1 MATIAPDR
9 LFGKSIKR
17 REDPRFITGRGQYVD
32 DVKLPGMTYAAFVR
46 SPHAHAR
53 IRKIDTAAALRHPGV
68 VAVFTGKDMTGV
80 SSLPCGWD
88 LRKEKKIPGV
98 VQDLAIVPHMP
109 LTSDAARHVGDPVA
123 VVIADSQSAA
133 IDAAEMVQVDWEP
146 LPSVNSTEKAAA
158 RGSQQIPEVDPSN
171 VAFKWQIGD
180 AAATDAAF
188 KSAPVI
194 VKKRIVNQRLVAN
207 ALEPRACVAR
217 YEDATGDWT
226 LWVTSQNPH
235 VHRLLMTA
243 FVLGIPEHKVRVI
256 APDVGGGFGS
266 KIFLYNEETVCS
278 WATRQIK
285 RPIRWTSTRREAFQ
299 TDAHGRD
306 HVTDVELALSRDGKI
321 LGLRV
326 KTVANMGAYLST
338 FAPAVPT
345 YLYGTLLNGVYE
357 MGAIHADVTGVFTNT
372 TPVDAYRGAGRPEA
386 AYLIERIIEAG
397 AVALKMDVLEIRKKN
412 FIPKFADGYQT
423 KVALNY
429 DSGDYGAPLDKLLTI
444 VDYKKFR
451 AEQEAS
457 RKQGKLIGIGFST
470 YIEACSIAPSKVVG
484 SLGVLAGLYE
494 SGIVRVHP
502 TGKVT
507 VLTGSHSHGQGHE
520 TTFSQLVAD
529 ELGVPMDDVDIVH
542 GDTGAIAFGMG
553 TYGSRSASV
562 GGTAIHMSIEKIK
575 EKGKK
580 IAAHLLEA
588 SPKDMEYVNGQFQV
602 KGFPGKAVPFGQ
614 VALTAYVPHK
624 YPEGLEPGLE
634 ETSFYDPSNFCFP
647 FGAHACVVEVDRDT
661 GKVKVLRY
669 IAVDDVGNVINP
681 MIVDGMVHG
690 GVAQGIGQALW
701 EGAVYDD
708 GSGQLVT
715 GTMMDYALPKADML
729 PMYETDRTVTP
740 TLVNPLGIKGAGETG
755 TIASTPAVVNA
766 VIDALRPLGVDHIE
780 TMPLSP
786 ERVWKTIQAAKPAG
800 AASQKR
806 EEETRPCTQ
815 PRSNTMPPPESR
827 RP

>member
-1 MATIAPDR
+1 MATGTEER

-17 REDPRFITGRGQYVD
+17 REDPRFITGRGRYTD
-32 DVKLPGMTYAAFVR
+32 DLKLAGMTYAAFVR
-46 SPHAHAR
+46 SPHARAR
-53 IRKIDTAAALRHPGV
+53 IRKIDVAAAKARPGV
-68 VAVFTGKDMTGV
+68 VAIFTGKDMTGV
-80 SSLPCGWD
+80 NSLPCGW
-88 LRKEKKIPGV
+88 LLPELKVPPHPP
-98 VQDLAIVPHMP
+98 LA
-109 LTSDAARHVGDPVA
+109 SDVAQYVGDPVA
-123 VVIADSQSAA
+123 VVIADSQEAA
-133 IDAAEMVQVDWEP
+133 LDAAEAVQVDWEP
-146 LPSVNSTEKAAA
+146 LPSVTGTGKAAGPGA
-158 RGSQQIPEVDPSN
+158 PQIHEVAPNN
-171 VAFKWQIGD
+171 VAFRWQIGD

-188 KSAPVI
+188 KSAATVVRKHI
-194 VKKRIVNQRLVAN
+194 INQRLVAN
-207 ALEPRACVAR
+207 AMEPRACVAR
-217 YEDATGDWT
+217 YDDATDELT

-278 WATRQIK
+278 WASRKIK
-285 RPIRWTSTRREAFQ
+285 RPIRWTATRREAFQ
-299 TDAHGRD
+299 TDAQGRD
-306 HVTDVELALSRDGKI
+306 HVTEAELALSKDGKI

-326 KTVANMGAYLST
+326 KTVAAMGAYLST

-357 MGAIHADVTGVFTNT
+357 MGAIHAEVTGVFTNT

-386 AYLIERIIEAG
+386 AYLIERMIDAG
-397 AVALKMDVLEIRKKN
+397 ASALKMDVTELRKKN

-423 KVALNY
+423 KVALMY
-429 DSGDYGAPLDKLLTI
+429 DSGDYGTTFDKLLGML
-444 VDYKKFR
+444 DYKKFR
-451 AEQEAS
+451 SEQEAA
-457 RKQGKLIGIGFST
+457 RKQGRLLGLGFST

-484 SLGVLAGLYE
+484 SLGAQAGLYE
-494 SGIVRVHP
+494 SGAVRVHP

-529 ELGVPMDDVDIVH
+529 QLGIPMEDVEIVH
-542 GDTGAIAFGMG
+542 GDTGTVPFGMG

-562 GGTAIHMSIEKIK
+562 GGTAILMSLNKVK

-588 SPKDMEYVNGQFQV
+588 SPNDIEYVDGKFQV
-602 KGFPGKAVPFGQ
+602 KGSPDKAVPFGQ
-614 VALTAYVPHK
+614 VALTAYVPHN
-624 YPEGLEPGLE
+624 YPEGLEPGLD

-661 GKVKVLRY
+661 GKVKILRY
-669 IAVDDVGNVINP
+669 LAVDDVGNVINP

-690 GVAQGIGQALW
+690 GIAQGVAQALW

-708 GSGQLVT
+708 ASGQLVT
-715 GTMMDYALPKADML
+715 GTMMDYAVPKADML

-766 VIDALRPLGVDHIE
+766 VVDALAPLGVDHIE
-780 TMPLSP
+780 TMPLTA
-786 ERVWKTIQAAKPAG
+786 ERVWKTIQAAKS
-800 AASQKR
+800 AAKA
-806 EEETRPCTQ
+806 
-815 PRSNTMPPPESR
+815 
-827 RP
+827 